1 MEYDI
6 RRRKPSVSVAG
17 PPPVTRA
24 RSRSI
29 VANRTKPTFARP
41 KDTAAHPYG
50 LRSRPGRP
58 DPAKATGI
66 AKENAYGGSAKTTGT
81 RPVPRKP
88 STATDTA
95 GNEPTKPTRSVDSRR
110 RPGALKAPSKMAA
123 KPAHLASDTRIPT
136 PSTKRTTAPLDQS
149 PKLTSAA
156 PSRAPSPAEDVEHWK
171 KQTNFLRREMYV
183 AEKAYVQLLE
193 VTQESSQL
201 SRQLLNENLRLRRT
215 LQAAEVPLPL
225 GLLNYENIDLDRL
238 EYQML
243 GGAQGLSSFPSS
255 ATSSQALP
263 VSTNPSPALAS
274 LDNLAMVEEQLGQLD
289 VSTSDLHTLAP
300 LLQDP
305 ALMELAEPSHGIK
318 PLLVDRATSPLPD
331 GKAIRLDGGK
341 APAAAVGNRS
351 LLPVPVR
358 RPTLRQPSTSK
369 PCSTRSVH
377 TATESA
383 SDVCANVGVALP
395 PCTVALASKVNM
407 ATQTESYEICHP
419 DTLYNLEID
428 NDYYREAN
436 RQLRRRLA
444 NIISKHNALVEL
456 CLEERNRQ
464 RRKKERQAQL
474 QETLPASANP
484 TRRPSTTAITASTC
498 ASTGV
503 FTTPA
508 AVDLLPPE
516 SPERPLLFHLHH
528 HHHPT
533 RASGLNTMV
542 ADIEESVKKIA
553 AKFSDSPLSP
563 CPSPPSSPHRLKQQP
578 FHLANQHSP
587 TKPSLFRKMVD
598 KSPMCASK
606 TLHMD
611 PLHQDLT
618 RALPEY

>member
-29 VANRTKPTFARP
+29 VASRTKPTLARP
-41 KDTAAHPYG
+41 KDTTAHPYG
-50 LRSRPGRP
+50 LRTRSGRP
-58 DPAKATGI
+58 DPAKAIGI
-66 AKENAYGGSAKTTGT
+66 TKENASDGLTKTMGT
-81 RPVPRKP
+81 RPISRKQ
-88 STATDTA
+88 SSALDTA
-95 GNEPTKPTRSVDSRR
+95 GNEPAKLTRPVDPRR
-110 RPGALKAPSKMAA
+110 RPGTLKPSSKAAA
-123 KPAHLASDTRIPT
+123 KPSHLASDTRIPT
-136 PSTKRTTAPLDQS
+136 PTTKRVLPSIGLS
-149 PKLTSAA
+149 SKPTSAA
-156 PSRAPSPAEDVEHWK
+156 LSRAHSPAEDVEHWK
-171 KQTNFLRREMYV
+171 KQTDFLRREMYV

-201 SRQLLNENLRLRRT
+201 GRQLLNENLRLRRT
-215 LQAAEVPLPL
+215 LQAAEVPLPS
-225 GLLNYENIDLDRL
+225 GLLDYQNIDLDRL
-238 EYQML
+238 EHQVL

-255 ATSSQALP
+255 AASSQVLP
-263 VSTNPSPALAS
+263 VTADPSPAFAS

-289 VSTSDLHTLAP
+289 VSTSDLHALAP

-305 ALMELAEPSHGIK
+305 ALMELGEPRHNLK
-318 PLLVDRATSPLPD
+318 PMLVDRATSPRPD
-331 GKAIRLDGGK
+331 SKYLRLDGK
-341 APAAAVGNRS
+341 APAVVATANRS

-358 RPTLRQPSTSK
+358 RPSFRQPSASK
-369 PCSTRSVH
+369 PCSTRSNHIATGPMGDACTSVGLVSS
-377 TATESA
+377 TAT
-383 SDVCANVGVALP
+383 VAV
-395 PCTVALASKVNM
+395 TSKVNM

-456 CLEERNRQ
+456 CLEERERQ

-474 QETLPASANP
+474 QETTPALANP
-484 TRRPSTTAITASTC
+484 TRRPSTTAIPATTC
-498 ASTGV
+498 ASTGM

-508 AVDLLPPE
+508 VGLLPPE
-516 SPERPLLFHLHH
+516 SPEKPLLFQPHH
-528 HHHPT
+528 YNHPT

-563 CPSPPSSPHRLKQQP
+563 CPSPPSSPHLLKQQP

-587 TKPSLFRKMVD
+587 TKPSLFRKMAD

-611 PLHQDLT
+611 PLQQDLS